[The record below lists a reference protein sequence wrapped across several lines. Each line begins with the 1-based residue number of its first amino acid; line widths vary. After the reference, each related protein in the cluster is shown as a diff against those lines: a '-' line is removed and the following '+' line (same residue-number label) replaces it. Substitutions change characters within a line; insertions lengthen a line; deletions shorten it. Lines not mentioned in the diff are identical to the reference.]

1 MKCRELLV
9 SFQYF
14 GSGIYSFP
22 EFKLILR
29 IFEREGNMSLEYD
42 DFEQAQNMNEIPP
55 SFGI

>member
-1 MKCRELLV
+1 V

-29 IFEREGNMSLEYD
+29 IFEREGNMSLEHD